1 MAKSQLAFCLGAF
14 LATTPANAVDISI
27 QETARLIRKAEKV
40 PDTQGW
46 AADMHDVLREHDL
59 ERSKEN
65 ICAAIAVID
74 QESGFVAN
82 PAVPGLGKLSETA
95 LREKF
100 GRIPIAGSIA
110 LRWMEKNPST
120 EDSYMLRIR
129 TAKTERDLD
138 VTYRRFVEN
147 MSSKVGISEV
157 LNWGLLNSI
166 VEERDDIDTAGSMQV
181 SVKFALQTARERR
194 WLPMTLAASYGVRDD
209 LYSRHGGMYYGIKQ
223 LLDYETGY
231 NQKIHR
237 FADYNAGRYASR
249 NAAFQKIVSELS
261 NSPLALDGDLLLYEK
276 EEVSPRV
283 SATEKAIRKVAEA
296 RAIGLSKADIRKDL
310 LQSRGIKFNETQTF
324 LQIRNLYQQQ
334 VGKAA
339 PYAILPDINLS
350 SPKIRRHMTTAI
362 FATSVNKRYQACLAN
377 R

>member
-1 MAKSQLAFCLGAF
+1 MGAF
-14 LATTPANAVDISI
+14 LAATPANAVDISI

-46 AADMHDVLREHDL
+46 AADMHDVLRQHDL

-65 ICAAIAVID
+65 VCAAIAIID

-82 PAVPGLGKLSETA
+82 PAVPGLGKLSEAA

-110 LRWMEKNPST
+110 LRWMENNPT
-120 EDSYMLRIR
+120 AEDSYMLRIR

-147 MSSKVGISEV
+147 MSTRIGMSGV
-157 LNWGLLNSI
+157 LNWGLLNGI
-166 VEERDDIDTAGSMQV
+166 IEERNDIDTAGSMQV
-181 SVKFALQTARERR
+181 SVKFALKTSRQRR
-194 WLPMTLAASYGVRDD
+194 WLPMTLADSYGVRDD

-231 NQKIHR
+231 AKKIHR

-249 NAAFQKIVSELS
+249 NAGFQKIISELNKS
-261 NSPLALDGDLLLYEK
+261 QLALDGDLLLYDKDEA
-276 EEVSPRV
+276 SPRV
-283 SATEKAIRKVAEA
+283 SATEQAVQKIAEA
-296 RAIGLSKADIRKDL
+296 HASKLSKSEIREDL
-310 LQSRGIKFNETQTF
+310 LRSRGMDFNATRTY

-334 VGKAA
+334 KGKVA
-339 PYAILPDINLS
+339 PYAVLPVINLS
-350 SPKIRRHMTTAI
+350 SPKIRRHMTTAD
-362 FATSVNKRYQACLAN
+362 FATSVNKRYQACLTN